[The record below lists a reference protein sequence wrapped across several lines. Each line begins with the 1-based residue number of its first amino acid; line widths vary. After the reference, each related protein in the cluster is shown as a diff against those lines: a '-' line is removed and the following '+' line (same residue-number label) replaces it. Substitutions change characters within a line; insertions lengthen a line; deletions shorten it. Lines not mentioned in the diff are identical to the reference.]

1 MLKNKQIK
9 KNIVVF
15 SQWSR
20 KGYAIFASLK
30 SVVKIGCLTIDL
42 CESALS
48 KSSSSIQF
56 VRTDGIDENESIDPN
71 SSEFALNPV
80 LIASNLPLVCNNVD
94 TYHQS
99 KRNNYTIRK
108 PIFCHVQN
116 MGFLFLYRPLKRN
129 VNSFLCFT
137 FRNDFQLY
145 TTKDNRILKTKP

>member
-9 KNIVVF
+9 KSVVVF

-56 VRTDGIDENESIDPN
+56 VSTVGCDENESMDPN
-71 SSEFALNPV
+71 SSELVINPI
-80 LIASNLPLVCNNVD
+80 LITSSLPLVSNNAD
-94 TYHQS
+94 TYHRS
-99 KRNNYTIRK
+99 KKNNYTIKK

-116 MGFLFLYRPLKRN
+116 VGFLFLYRRLKHIIY
-129 VNSFLCFT
+129 SLSYFAI
-137 FRNDFQLY
+137 RNDYQHNI
-145 TTKDNRILKTKP
+145 KNSGRILKSKP